1 MESLKKLLIAVLIF
15 LTMILYLPRV
25 AFAQQAQLHTKASI
39 TEYAP
44 KSRTTHEKDI
54 PMIKKKKTSS
64 WTWMLL
70 VGVIALLAGAAG
82 GKAATSTT
90 GGGTTPATGDV
101 TVGW

>member
-1 MESLKKLLIAVLIF
+1 MEQAYGIFEETAYRSAYFFNDDSL
-15 LTMILYLPRV
+15 
-25 AFAQQAQLHTKASI
+25 S
-39 TEYAP
+39 P

-82 GKAATSTT
+82 GAAATSTT